1 MNNLYQL
8 ILQLEEKLN
17 NENVIKD
24 LQKSYLSIKE
34 NKELI
39 ERISEYHTSKSEE
52 LRKMLIEIPDIR
64 KAKKLEAELNYIIL
78 EINHNLANI
87 INKE

>member
-17 NENVIKD
+17 NEKTIKD
-24 LQKSYLSIKE
+24 LQSSYLSIKE

-39 ERISEYHTSKSEE
+39 EKISEYHISKSEE
-52 LRKMLIEIPDIR
+52 LRKVLIEIPDIR
-64 KAKKLEAELNYIIL
+64 KTKKLEAELNYMIL
-78 EINHNLANI
+78 EINHYLANI
-87 INKE
+87 ISKE